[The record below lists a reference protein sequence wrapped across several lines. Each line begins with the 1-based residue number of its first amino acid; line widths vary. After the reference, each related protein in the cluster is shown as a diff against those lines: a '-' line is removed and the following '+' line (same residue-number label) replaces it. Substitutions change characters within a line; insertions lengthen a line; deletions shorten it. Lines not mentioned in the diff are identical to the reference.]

1 MKKLDLKR
9 ALSEHNMTQVE
20 LARKTGVNAP
30 NISAIVKDGNPTIA
44 RLTKIAE
51 AIGCDITDLFYPDPA
66 DEAAE
71 KARAE
76 AEEVEESVTKFKK
89 ERARANGPLGRTLGE
104 YLGAIDLDKI
114 TEDYYARI
122 EAIKEKIYEAFPS
135 FKKEDIDNIIEKF
148 KKLDVEI
155 GGTLALKH
163 TATQRTTL
171 GAPNWNVLTDKNHRL
186 DYSNGAL
193 DPVFA
198 GLSGG
203 GELLEKHLKDLE
215 AEKENGQE
223 NAQQESTQQENI
235 QPESTQTAIQTS
247 TFCPHCG
254 KKVRVGVVL
263 LPEE

>member
-114 TEDYYARI
+114 TEDYYAQI
-122 EAIKEKIYEAFPS
+122 GAIKEKIYEAFPS
-135 FKKEDIDNIIEKF
+135 FKKEDIDNIIEK
-148 KKLDVEI
+148 LDAEI

-198 GLSGG
+198 ELSGG
-203 GELLEKHLKDLE
+203 GKLLEKHLKDLE
-215 AEKENGQE
+215 TEKENGQE
-223 NAQQESTQQENI
+223 DAQT
-235 QPESTQTAIQTS
+235 TIQTS